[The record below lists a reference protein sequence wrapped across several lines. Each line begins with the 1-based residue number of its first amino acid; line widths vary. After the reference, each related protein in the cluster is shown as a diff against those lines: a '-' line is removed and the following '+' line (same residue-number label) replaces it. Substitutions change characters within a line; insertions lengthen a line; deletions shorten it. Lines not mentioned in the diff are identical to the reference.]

1 MKETLIRIFD
11 AMTIRDEMILLAI
24 IFVVAIVIWFVR
36 HQIDIANRLYEAIQ
50 EDVSTDDHPEHNDL
64 HALTTFRQFR
74 KDMPEFKQAVLGKL
88 QAYDIVPTALE
99 KTMSPAQLYKANNT
113 LWMTG
118 FGVETIR
125 IISILEEKL
134 GQDTVADDCIDE
146 FMSDCKHGMRPIT
159 ALEKQLR
166 KQNSLERAYQS
177 WIRRN

>member
-88 QAYDIVPTALE
+88 QAYDIVPTAIE
-99 KTMSPAQLYKANNT
+99 KTMSPEQLYQANNP

-118 FGVETIR
+118 FSVEAIR
-125 IISILEEKL
+125 IIFILEEKL
-134 GQDTVADDCIDE
+134 GHDTVADDCINE
-146 FMSDCKHGMRPIT
+146 FMSDCKNGMEPIT

-166 KQNSLERAYQS
+166 KLNSLERT
-177 WIRRN
+177 